1 MKNLLL
7 ALLFV
12 GALIIHNEKI
22 KSVWL
27 MKLNLLNKNLV
38 MGILNA
44 TDDSFSGDGIGN
56 NVDKAL
62 KVTNEYVDAGV
73 EIIDVGGESTRP
85 KSIYEG
91 VNEVSSEEELSN
103 VIPIID
109 AIRSNFDVTVSI
121 DTRKA
126 DVAEEAVSHGAD
138 IINDIS
144 MLSYDE
150 KMIELLKKL
159 NNPYILT
166 HNKKINTVN
175 VVDQVINDLESKI
188 EFLKKK
194 GIARDRIVIDPGF
207 GFNKT
212 VNQNIELHN
221 NFKSEKFD
229 NLPILVGTSKKSFLG
244 EISKNK
250 DISSRTEISIASAL
264 DLKNKGANIFRMHDA
279 VLFKKI
285 INYLELLK

>member
-1 MKNLLL
+1 
-7 ALLFV
+7 
-12 GALIIHNEKI
+12 
-22 KSVWL
+22 

-85 KSIYEG
+85 KGIYEG

-150 KMIELLKKL
+150 KMVELLKKL

-175 VVDQVINDLESKI
+175 VVDQVIDDLKSKI

-221 NFKSEKFD
+221 NFKSEQFD
-229 NLPILVGTSKKSFLG
+229 NHPILVGTSKKSFLG

>member
-1 MKNLLL
+1 
-7 ALLFV
+7 
-12 GALIIHNEKI
+12 
-22 KSVWL
+22 
-27 MKLNLLNKNLV
+27 MKLNLSNKNLV

-62 KVTNEYVDAGV
+62 KVTKEYVDAGV

-85 KSIYEG
+85 KGIYEG

-144 MLSYDE
+144 MLNYDE
-150 KMIELLKKL
+150 KMVELLKKI
-159 NNPYILT
+159 NNYVF
-166 HNKKINTVN
+166 K
-175 VVDQVINDLESKI
+175 ESKRLLVSFKI
-188 EFLKKK
+188 YNFIGSYYFFSL
-194 GIARDRIVIDPGF
+194 VIF
-207 GFNKT
+207 TMEN
-212 VNQNIELHN
+212 
-221 NFKSEKFD
+221 
-229 NLPILVGTSKKSFLG
+229 
-244 EISKNK
+244 
-250 DISSRTEISIASAL
+250 
-264 DLKNKGANIFRMHDA
+264 
-279 VLFKKI
+279 
-285 INYLELLK
+285 

>member
-1 MKNLLL
+1 
-7 ALLFV
+7 
-12 GALIIHNEKI
+12 
-22 KSVWL
+22 
-27 MKLNLLNKNLV
+27 MKLNLSNKNLV

-62 KVTNEYVDAGV
+62 KVTKEYVDAGI

-85 KSIYEG
+85 KDIYEG
-91 VNEVSSEEELSN
+91 VHEISSEKELSN

-109 AIRSNFDVTVSI
+109 AIRSNFDVTISI
-121 DTRKA
+121 DTRKS

-144 MLSYDE
+144 MLNYDE
-150 KMIELLKKL
+150 KMVELLKKI
-159 NNPYILT
+159 NKPYILT
-166 HNKKINTVN
+166 HNKKINTGN
-175 VVDQVINDLESKI
+175 VFLQVINDIKSKI
-188 EFLKKK
+188 EFLKKN
-194 GIARDRIVIDPGF
+194 GIGRGRIIIDPGF

-212 VNQNIELHN
+212 INQNIELHN
-221 NFKSEKFD
+221 DFKSEKFD

>member
-1 MKNLLL
+1 
-7 ALLFV
+7 
-12 GALIIHNEKI
+12 
-22 KSVWL
+22 
-27 MKLNLLNKNLV
+27 MKLNLSNKNLV

-62 KVTNEYVDAGV
+62 KVTKEYVDAGV

-85 KSIYEG
+85 KGIYDG
-91 VNEVSSEEELSN
+91 VHEVSSDEELSN

-109 AIRSNFDVTVSI
+109 AIRSNFDVTISI
-121 DTRKA
+121 DTRKS
-126 DVAEEAVSHGAD
+126 DVAEEAVSHGAY

-144 MLSYDE
+144 MLGYDE
-150 KMIELLKKL
+150 KMVELLKKI
-159 NNPYILT
+159 NKPYILT
-166 HNKKINTVN
+166 HNKKINTGN
-175 VVDQVINDLESKI
+175 VFLQVINDIKSKI
-188 EFLKKK
+188 EFLKKQ
-194 GIARDRIVIDPGF
+194 GIGRDRIIIDPGF

-212 VNQNIELHN
+212 INQNIELHN
-221 NFKSEKFD
+221 DFKSEKFD

>member
-1 MKNLLL
+1 
-7 ALLFV
+7 
-12 GALIIHNEKI
+12 
-22 KSVWL
+22 
-27 MKLNLLNKNLV
+27 MKLNLSNKNLV

-62 KVTNEYVDAGV
+62 KVTKEYVDAGI

-85 KSIYEG
+85 KDIYEG
-91 VNEVSSEEELSN
+91 VHEVSSEEELSN

-109 AIRSNFDVTVSI
+109 AIRSNFDVTISI
-121 DTRKA
+121 DTRKS

-144 MLSYDE
+144 MLNYDE
-150 KMIELLKKL
+150 KMVELLKKI
-159 NNPYILT
+159 NKPYILT
-166 HNKKINTVN
+166 HNKKINTGN
-175 VVDQVINDLESKI
+175 VFLQVINDIKSKI
-188 EFLKKK
+188 EFLKKE
-194 GIARDRIVIDPGF
+194 GIGRDRIIIDPGF

-212 VNQNIELHN
+212 INQNIELHN
-221 NFKSEKFD
+221 DFKSEKFD

>member
-1 MKNLLL
+1 
-7 ALLFV
+7 
-12 GALIIHNEKI
+12 
-22 KSVWL
+22 

-62 KVTNEYVDAGV
+62 KVTKEYVDAGV

-150 KMIELLKKL
+150 KMVELLKKL

-194 GIARDRIVIDPGF
+194 GIARDRIIIDPGF

-229 NLPILVGTSKKSFLG
+229 NFPILVGTSKKSFLG

>member
-1 MKNLLL
+1 MIDLLKIAKTEADGGNLFGELSNL
-7 ALLFV
+7 YQDSD
-12 GALIIHNEKI
+12 I
-22 KSVWL
+22 
-27 MKLNLLNKNLV
+27 KLNGYPEAIV
-38 MGILNA
+38 WEG
-44 TDDSFSGDGIGN
+44 GN
-56 NVDKAL
+56 HD
-62 KVTNEYVDAGV
+62 
-73 EIIDVGGESTRP
+73 
-85 KSIYEG
+85 G
-91 VNEVSSEEELSN
+91 VNEVSSEQELSN

-150 KMIELLKKL
+150 KMVELLKKL

-166 HNKKINTVN
+166 HNKKINTIN
-175 VVDQVINDLESKI
+175 VVDQVKDDVENKI
-188 EFLKKK
+188 EFLKKN
-194 GIARDRIVIDPGF
+194 GIARERIIIDPGF

-244 EISKNK
+244 EISKSN

>member
-1 MKNLLL
+1 
-7 ALLFV
+7 
-12 GALIIHNEKI
+12 
-22 KSVWL
+22 
-27 MKLNLLNKNLV
+27 MKLNLSNKNLV

-62 KVTNEYVDAGV
+62 KVTKEYVDAGV

-85 KSIYEG
+85 KGIYDG
-91 VNEVSSEEELSN
+91 VHEVSSDEELSN

-109 AIRSNFDVTVSI
+109 AIRSNFDVTISI
-121 DTRKA
+121 DTRKS

-144 MLSYDE
+144 MLGYDE
-150 KMIELLKKL
+150 KMVELLKKI
-159 NNPYILT
+159 NKPYILT
-166 HNKKINTVN
+166 HNKKINKVN
-175 VVDQVINDLESKI
+175 VFLQVINDIKSKI
-188 EFLKKK
+188 EFLKKN
-194 GIARDRIVIDPGF
+194 GIGRDRIIIDPGF

-229 NLPILVGTSKKSFLG
+229 NFPVLVGTSKKSFLG

>member
-1 MKNLLL
+1 
-7 ALLFV
+7 
-12 GALIIHNEKI
+12 
-22 KSVWL
+22 
-27 MKLNLLNKNLV
+27 
-38 MGILNA
+38 
-44 TDDSFSGDGIGN
+44 
-56 NVDKAL
+56 
-62 KVTNEYVDAGV
+62 
-73 EIIDVGGESTRP
+73 
-85 KSIYEG
+85 
-91 VNEVSSEEELSN
+91 
-103 VIPIID
+103 
-109 AIRSNFDVTVSI
+109 
-121 DTRKA
+121 
-126 DVAEEAVSHGAD
+126 
-138 IINDIS
+138 

-150 KMIELLKKL
+150 KMVELLKKL

-175 VVDQVINDLESKI
+175 VVDQVIDDLKSKI

-221 NFKSEKFD
+221 NFKSEQFD
-229 NLPILVGTSKKSFLG
+229 NHPILVGTSKKSFLG

>member
-1 MKNLLL
+1 
-7 ALLFV
+7 
-12 GALIIHNEKI
+12 
-22 KSVWL
+22 
-27 MKLNLLNKNLV
+27 
-38 MGILNA
+38 
-44 TDDSFSGDGIGN
+44 
-56 NVDKAL
+56 
-62 KVTNEYVDAGV
+62 
-73 EIIDVGGESTRP
+73 
-85 KSIYEG
+85 
-91 VNEVSSEEELSN
+91 
-103 VIPIID
+103 
-109 AIRSNFDVTVSI
+109 
-121 DTRKA
+121 
-126 DVAEEAVSHGAD
+126 
-138 IINDIS
+138 
-144 MLSYDE
+144 MLSYDK
-150 KMIELLKKL
+150 KMVELLKKL

-175 VVDQVINDLESKI
+175 VVDQVIDDLKSKI

-229 NLPILVGTSKKSFLG
+229 NHPILVGTSKKSFLG